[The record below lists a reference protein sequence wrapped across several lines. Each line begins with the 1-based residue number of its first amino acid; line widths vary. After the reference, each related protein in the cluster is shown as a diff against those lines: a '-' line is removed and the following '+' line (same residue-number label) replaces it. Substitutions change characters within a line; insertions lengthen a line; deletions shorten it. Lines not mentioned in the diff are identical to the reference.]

1 MKKIA
6 YILVLLAFGSM
17 VGLAQGYDNGYY
29 SQNLGDFTSFVKLD
43 YMHFTGSHIS
53 SFDGPYLGVGVDWN
67 CRLLKVAYGQ
77 LKPSLQIGTGRA
89 YGDGSH
95 LDFSNIELN
104 MRYLYPIEQNL
115 FAGFGAGIGAAD
127 VKLPGISSGMVGTLQ
142 GSGELDLK
150 VAPNVYLGAQAKY
163 QFASEYKSTGIN
175 PDNYRLG
182 IKLGVMF

>member
-1 MKKIA
+1 MRKFLMGLLVFGGIA
-6 YILVLLAFGSM
+6 M
-17 VGLAQGYDNGYY
+17 AQPYYGDNA
-29 SQNLGDFTSFVKLD
+29 STQNLGDFTSYMKLD

-67 CRLLKVAYGQ
+67 CRLFKVAYGQ
-77 LKPSLQIGTGRA
+77 LKPSLQLGTGRA

-104 MRYLYPIEQNL
+104 MRYLYPIGQNL

-127 VKLPGISSGMVGTLQ
+127 VKLQGMSSGMVGTMQ

-150 VAPNVYLGAQAKY
+150 ISPNVYIGAQAKY
-163 QFASEYKSTGIN
+163 QFATEYKNTGIN

-182 IKLGVMF
+182 IKLGMLF